1 MRNLSVKHTLAA
13 AQGLML
19 VALLAIAATGI
30 LSKLSVMESL
40 RELDEVAAQQV
51 ASINRSEVNLMEL
64 RLRLARYT
72 AYTEAGDSTSAQASI
87 EQARAALERADTR
100 FAEFT
105 AIEVPPTAI
114 RAPLIATIVNYYP
127 QMISDTFRE
136 DLAAANYAALVQH
149 RERFNTEFSTL
160 TEAIRA
166 FNTRAQ
172 DLAAEE
178 IAQAEKSHTSTM
190 ILSGVL
196 IFLALALF
204 IGVQVGINRII
215 VRPLQRSVQV
225 CENIAQ
231 GDLTSD
237 IESRGNNEIG
247 RLYSAMREMQ
257 AKLQTMVGTLSQS
270 STAVASSSRQIAG
283 GSQDL
288 ASRTEQQAAALQ
300 QTAASMD
307 EISSIVRQNADTAA
321 QAERLTQDASK
332 KAAHGK
338 QESEQTSMLMREL
351 ETSSQKV
358 NEIIQVIDSIAFQ
371 TNILALN
378 ASVEA
383 ARAGEHGRGF
393 AVVASEVRSLATKT
407 SNSSKEIRTMI
418 EDIAS
423 RIAQGAD
430 QALKNGE
437 SMDDINQ
444 AIVRVNDMMQELA
457 LAAKE
462 QESGISQI
470 STAIAEMDSATQE
483 NVSLVEETSTAS
495 ASLQDEA
502 ARLAELVA
510 AFRLNAASRQAP
522 PRQPSAS
529 SSSHRLP
536 ASSRNVSAA
545 QRQRPAAEPEWEEF

>member
-13 AQGLML
+13 VQGLML
-19 VALLAIAATGI
+19 IALLAIAATGI
-30 LSKLSVMESL
+30 MSKLSVMESL

-51 ASINRSEVNLMEL
+51 ASINRAEVNLMEL

-72 AYTEAGDSTSAQASI
+72 AYVESGDNASAQEAL
-87 EQARAALERADTR
+87 ELARAALERADTR

-105 AIEVPPTAI
+105 AIEVPPTAV
-114 RAPLIATIVNYYP
+114 RAPLIATVDRYYP
-127 QMISDTFRE
+127 QMINDAFRS
-136 DLAAANYAALVQH
+136 DLAAANYSGLVRH
-149 RERFNTEFSTL
+149 RERFNEEFSAL
-160 TEAIRA
+160 TDAIRA

-172 DLAAEE
+172 ALAAEN
-178 IAQAEKSHTSTM
+178 IAHAEQSHTVTL
-190 ILSGVL
+190 IVSGVL
-196 IFLALALF
+196 IALALLLSL
-204 IGVQVGINRII
+204 GVQLGINRII
-215 VRPLQRSVQV
+215 VRPLQRAVEL
-225 CENIAQ
+225 CEHIAK
-231 GDLTSD
+231 GDLTSQ
-237 IESRGNNEIG
+237 IESRGKNEIG
-247 RLYSAMREMQ
+247 RLYSAMHDMQ
-257 AKLQTMVGTLSQS
+257 GKLQTMVGTLSQS
-270 STAVASSSRQIAG
+270 STAVAASSRQIAG

-321 QAERLTQDASK
+321 QAERLTQDASR

-338 QESEQTSMLMREL
+338 QESEQTSVLMREL
-351 ETSSQKV
+351 EASSQKV

-502 ARLAELVA
+502 SRLADLVA
-510 AFRLNAASRQAP
+510 AFRLNGTSRHAALAQ
-522 PRQPSAS
+522 
-529 SSSHRLP
+529 P
-536 ASSRNVSAA
+536 ASAPAQRLHAPSPSKSVT
-545 QRQRPAAEPEWEEF
+545 QRQRPTAEPEWEEF

>member
-13 AQGLML
+13 VQGLML
-19 VALLAIAATGI
+19 IALLAIAATGI
-30 LSKLSVMESL
+30 MSKLSVMESL

-51 ASINRSEVNLMEL
+51 ASINRAEVNLMEL

-72 AYTEAGDSTSAQASI
+72 AYVESGDNASAQEAL
-87 EQARAALERADTR
+87 ELARAALERADAR

-105 AIEVPPTAI
+105 AIEVPPTAV
-114 RAPLIATIVNYYP
+114 RAPLIATIDRYYP
-127 QMISDTFRE
+127 QMINDAFRS
-136 DLAAANYAALVQH
+136 DLAAANYSGLVRH
-149 RERFNTEFSTL
+149 RERFNEEFSAL
-160 TEAIRA
+160 TDAIRA

-172 DLAAEE
+172 ALAAEN
-178 IAQAEKSHTSTM
+178 IAHAEQSHTVTL
-190 ILSGVL
+190 IVSGVL
-196 IFLALALF
+196 IALALLLSL
-204 IGVQVGINRII
+204 GVQLGINRII
-215 VRPLQRSVQV
+215 VRPLQRAVEL
-225 CENIAQ
+225 CEHIAK
-231 GDLTSD
+231 GDLTSQ
-237 IESRGNNEIG
+237 IESRGKNEIG
-247 RLYSAMREMQ
+247 RLYSAMHDMQ
-257 AKLQTMVGTLSQS
+257 GKLQTMVGTLSQS
-270 STAVASSSRQIAG
+270 STAVAASSRQIAG

-321 QAERLTQDASK
+321 QAERLTQDASR

-338 QESEQTSMLMREL
+338 QESEQTSVLMREL
-351 ETSSQKV
+351 EASSQKV

-502 ARLAELVA
+502 SRLADLVA
-510 AFRLNAASRQAP
+510 AFRLNGTSRHAALAQ
-522 PRQPSAS
+522 
-529 SSSHRLP
+529 P
-536 ASSRNVSAA
+536 ASAPA
-545 QRQRPAAEPEWEEF
+545 QRLHAPSPSKRVTQHQRPTAEPEWEEF